1 MPKRSATAPANGA
14 PTPQSKFWIAMA
26 RLNTSRPQPYS
37 ATMGNWNSP
46 AAARGPKVMRAMRHP
61 APTTSSGETRLAEAG
76 MGVGPY
82 EPKRGHHCEAFA
94 GSGQSGYIPAYV
106 EHTRWPENIK
116 GAVER
121 SRRSVEFGWPRS
133 HRAVG
138 YRFSET
144 FCRNSAARKR

>member
-46 AAARGPKVMRAMRHP
+46 AAARGPKVMRAMRQP
-61 APTTSSGETRLAEAG
+61 APTTSSGEMRLARAG

-82 EPKRGHHCEAFA
+82 EPSEAIIA
-94 GSGQSGYIPAYV
+94 RRSLDGQSGHIPAYA
-106 EHTRWPENIK
+106 EHT
-116 GAVER
+116 
-121 SRRSVEFGWPRS
+121 
-133 HRAVG
+133 
-138 YRFSET
+138 
-144 FCRNSAARKR
+144 